1 MLQGMALAG
10 NLPVTGY
17 RKVRRI
23 PVQREVSGELLGSAA
38 GRVTVSIGTPGNGD
52 RVFGPLQLLDMPA
65 RGWHSLA
72 FPIIHLGDVIQVV
85 VIDEQIIRPAHAA
98 FIADVSNNGF
108 VFAIA
113 VNIRV
118 GALWR
123 IVLIPLQASHRIGV
137 AGLQAF
143 RQEAAF

>member
-1 MLQGMALAG
+1 MLQGMPLAG

-23 PVQREVSGELLGSAA
+23 PVQREVSGEFLGSAA
-38 GRVTVSIGTPGNGD
+38 GRVIVSIGTPGNGD

-85 VIDEQIIRPAHAA
+85 VIDKQVIRPSRTAL
-98 FIADVSNNGF
+98 ITDVGNDGF
-108 VFAIA
+108 VPAIA
-113 VNIRV
+113 VDIRV
-118 GALWR
+118 A
-123 IVLIPLQASHRIGV
+123 PFGV
-137 AGLQAF
+137 SS
-143 RQEAAF
+143 